1 MSIEIRVPV
10 LGESITEATVGKW
23 FKKTGDT
30 VTAEE
35 PIVELETDKVT
46 VEVPA
51 PASGVMGEIIVA
63 QGATVAVGS
72 LLAALREGAA
82 GAAPQAKAPQAPAA
96 SPAPA
101 AQKAPSAPPPPAG
114 PSMPPSPAARKVL
127 AESGFDTSD
136 VAGTGKRGQ
145 ILKGDVF
152 AAAAYGAAPQKHV
165 IVPEAVAE
173 TVTPLKAVAPAA
185 QAAPA
190 ASALALRDVRLP
202 SAGNDADREERVK
215 MTRLRQTI
223 ARRLKDAQNTAAML
237 TTFNDV
243 DMSAVMSLR
252 SQYKDIFEKRHGVK
266 LGFMGL
272 FVKACIQALR
282 DIPAVNAEIDG
293 EDLVFKNYYHI
304 GVAVGTEKGLVVP
317 VVRDADRLS
326 LAEIEQKITD
336 YGKRARDGKL
346 GIEEMQGGT
355 FTISNG
361 GVYGSM
367 MSTPILNA
375 PQAGI
380 LGMHRI
386 EDRPVVR
393 GGQVVVRPMMYLAL
407 SYDHRIVD
415 GKEAVT
421 FLVRVKECLED
432 PQRFIL
438 EL

>member
-1 MSIEIRVPV
+1 MTIEIRVPT
-10 LGESITEATVGKW
+10 LGESVTEATVGKW
-23 FKKTGDT
+23 FKKAGEAVKVD
-30 VTAEE
+30 E
-35 PIVELETDKVT
+35 PLVELETDKVT

-51 PASGVMGEIIVA
+51 PASGVMGEIIVG
-63 QGATVAVGS
+63 QGTTVAVGS
-72 LLAALREGAA
+72 LLASLKDGVAQP
-82 GAAPQAKAPQAPAA
+82 AAPALKPV
-96 SPAPA
+96 
-101 AQKAPSAPPPPAG
+101 APPPPAPVQ
-114 PSMPPSPAARKVL
+114 PSKAAAPVQAPLRDMPPSPAARKAIAEAGLSPDDVSGSGRRGQVL
-127 AESGFDTSD
+127 KSD
-136 VAGTGKRGQ
+136 V
-145 ILKGDVF
+145 I
-152 AAAAYGAAPQKHV
+152 AASPNGSMPLPQM
-165 IVPEAVAE
+165 P
-173 TVTPLKAVAPAA
+173 APALLKPVA
-185 QAAPA
+185 TPPPPTPPAP
-190 ASALALRDVRLP
+190 SAVALRDVRLP
-202 SAGNDADREERVK
+202 AAGNDADREERVK

-223 ARRLKDAQNTAAML
+223 ARRLKDAQNNAAML

-243 DMSAVMSLR
+243 DMSAVMALR
-252 SQYKDIFEKRHGVK
+252 TQYKDIFEKRHGVK

-293 EDLVFKNYYHI
+293 DEIVYKNYYHV

-317 VVRDADRLS
+317 VVRDADRMS
-326 LAEIEQKITD
+326 LAEIEQKISEF
-336 YGKRARDGKL
+336 GRKARDGKL
-346 GIEEMQGGT
+346 SIDDMQGGT

-375 PQAGI
+375 PQSGI

-386 EDRPVVR
+386 EERPVAR
-393 GGQVVVRPMMYLAL
+393 GGQIVIRPMMYLAL